1 MYNEMKVNEF
11 VSNYKVIDELIG
23 KIINLD
29 FALEKELKRE
39 NSHWHKQNSDYFLV
53 LEKRNQYLN
62 EISDILNSGY
72 SQIFG
77 KFPKIRVHQMN
88 ADSLLR
94 RQMDVLAV
102 MKNALEIISK
112 SA

>member
-23 KIINLD
+23 KIIDLD
-29 FALEKELKRE
+29 FALE
-39 NSHWHKQNSDYFLV
+39 
-53 LEKRNQYLN
+53 NQYLN